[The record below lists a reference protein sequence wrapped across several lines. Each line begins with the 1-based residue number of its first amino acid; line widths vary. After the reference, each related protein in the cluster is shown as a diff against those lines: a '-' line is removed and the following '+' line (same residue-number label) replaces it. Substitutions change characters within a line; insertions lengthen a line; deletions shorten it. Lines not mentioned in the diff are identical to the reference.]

1 VEQGKRAKQV
11 EAERGSPDRTGT
23 DEAVRRRWRSRRH
36 SGGCAPVVANIGDG
50 FLQQGGARPIG
61 RKKARRRRSPK
72 RGEGGGGVSN
82 PVGTGI
88 PPAVGFGQEA
98 KRQGGGEVVLVEHIE
113 NKKEERGSVGVAG
126 GHFNGRGAG

>member
-1 VEQGKRAKQV
+1 MGFCSKEGQDQS
-11 EAERGSPDRTGT
+11 AE
-23 DEAVRRRWRSRRH
+23 
-36 SGGCAPVVANIGDG
+36 
-50 FLQQGGARPIG
+50 
-61 RKKARRRRSPK
+61 KKARRRRSPK

-88 PPAVGFGQEA
+88 PPAVGFRQEA